1 MNKLDLESYKGVRDF
16 YPEDYKVFEYIT
28 SKWREVLKKYGFE
41 EYNASILEPS
51 ELYQSKT
58 SDEIVNEQTY
68 NFIDRGNRNVTLR
81 PEMTPTVTRMIAKKR
96 REFSLPI
103 KWFSIPNVFR
113 YEQPQKGRLREHW
126 QLNVDMFGISES
138 SAEVEIIQIANDLML
153 SFGLNQEDFVIKI
166 NDREIINRTFAE
178 LNLNEEQSKKLLKL
192 IDRKE
197 KINNFGEE
205 AEKIIGSQFNY
216 TPEINS
222 KLEKL
227 IESLNGLGVNNIV
240 FDPLLV
246 RGFDYYTGVIFE
258 IFDTNPENKRALF
271 GGGRYDE
278 LFEIF
283 DQTKLPAVG
292 FGMGDVTIKDAL
304 EIRNLLPI
312 FRPNAEIYIG
322 NIDSETL
329 IDCEKLISE
338 IRKTGV
344 NVYFDFTDRK
354 LKNKIER
361 AGKQGYSFFAA
372 IGQNEI
378 ASKKIIIKNL
388 ETGKEKKIKI
398 SKIKKFLDN
407 DGIMPF
413 YEIFSI

>member
-41 EYNASILEPS
+41 EYNASILESS

-126 QLNVDMFGISES
+126 QLNVDMFGISEN
-138 SAEVEIIQIANDLML
+138 SAEIEIIQIANDLML
-153 SFGLNQEDFVIKI
+153 CFGLSQEDFVIKI

-205 AEKIIGSQFNY
+205 AEKIIGKQFSY

-222 KLEKL
+222 RLEKL
-227 IESLNGLGVNNIV
+227 IE
-240 FDPLLV
+240 
-246 RGFDYYTGVIFE
+246 RFE
-258 IFDTNPENKRALF
+258 IFKLGDFIHNLCRFFVRKPSCQFHGPPQTSTFTVLQNKEDVFLI
-271 GGGRYDE
+271 GEDS
-278 LFEIF
+278 L
-283 DQTKLPAVG
+283 KL
-292 FGMGDVTIKDAL
+292 
-304 EIRNLLPI
+304 
-312 FRPNAEIYIG
+312 
-322 NIDSETL
+322 
-329 IDCEKLISE
+329 
-338 IRKTGV
+338 
-344 NVYFDFTDRK
+344 
-354 LKNKIER
+354 
-361 AGKQGYSFFAA
+361 
-372 IGQNEI
+372 
-378 ASKKIIIKNL
+378 
-388 ETGKEKKIKI
+388 
-398 SKIKKFLDN
+398 
-407 DGIMPF
+407 
-413 YEIFSI
+413 

>member
-16 YPEDYKVFEYIT
+16 YPEDFKNLDYII
-28 SKWREVLKKYGFE
+28 SKWREVLKRYGFE
-41 EYNASILEPS
+41 EYSASILEPS

-68 NFIDRGNRNVTLR
+68 NFVDRGNRNVTLR

-96 REFSLPI
+96 REFSLPV
-103 KWFSIPNVFR
+103 KWFSVPNVFR

-126 QLNVDMFGISES
+126 QLNVDMFGVSEN
-138 SAEVEIIQIANDLML
+138 SAEIEIIQIANDLML
-153 SFGLNQEDFVIKI
+153 SFGLTQNDFVIKI

-178 LNLNEEQSKKLLKL
+178 LNLNEDQSKKLLRL
-192 IDRKE
+192 IDRKD

-205 AEKIIGSQFNY
+205 AEKIIGQPFDY
-216 TPEINS
+216 TPVIDS
-222 KLEKL
+222 KLQKL
-227 IESLNGLGVNNIV
+227 IETLNTLGVNNIV

-246 RGFDYYTGVIFE
+246 RGFDYYTGVVFE
-258 IFDTNPENKRALF
+258 IFDTNPENKRAIF
-271 GGGRYDE
+271 GGGRYDK

-283 DQTKLPAVG
+283 DQNPMPAVG
-292 FGMGDVTIKDAL
+292 FGMGDVTIKDVL
-304 EIRNLLPI
+304 EIRGLLPTFKTSAQI
-312 FRPNAEIYIG
+312 YLGNLDAEV
-322 NIDSETL
+322 L
-329 IDCEKLISE
+329 IPAEQLASE

-361 AGKQGYSFFAA
+361 ADKQGFRFFAV

-378 ASKKIIIKNL
+378 KSKKIFIKDL
-388 ETGKEKKIKI
+388 QTGKEYKTKIAKI
-398 SKIKKFLDN
+398 AKFLSK
-407 DGIMPF
+407 ML
-413 YEIFSI
+413 

>member
-16 YPEDYKVFEYIT
+16 YPEDYKVFDYII
-28 SKWREVLKKYGFE
+28 SKWREVLKSYGFE

-81 PEMTPTVTRMIAKKR
+81 PEMTPSVTRMIAKKR

-126 QLNVDMFGISES
+126 QLNADMFGISENT
-138 SAEVEIIQIANDLML
+138 AEVEIIQIASDLML
-153 SFGLNQEDFVIKI
+153 SFGLSQEDFVIKI

-205 AEKIIGSQFNY
+205 AEKIIGKQFNY
-216 TPEINS
+216 TPEMDS
-222 KLEKL
+222 KLKKL
-227 IESLNGLGVNNIV
+227 VETLNGLGVNNIV

-271 GGGRYDE
+271 GGGRYDK

-283 DQTKLPAVG
+283 DQTPLPAVG

-304 EIRNLLPI
+304 EIRGLLPT
-312 FRPNAEIYIG
+312 FKPSAPIYIG
-322 NIDSETL
+322 NIDADALVDS
-329 IDCEKLISE
+329 EKLVAE

-354 LKNKIER
+354 IKNKIER
-361 AGKQGYSFFAA
+361 AGKQGYRFFAA

-378 ASKKIIIKNL
+378 TSKKIIIKNL

-398 SKIKKFLDN
+398 NKIKKFLDN
-407 DGIMPF
+407 DGIMPL